1 MRISTGRSYKNIFNF
16 SCYIKRTAAVLL
28 ALAIVCSGAQIR
40 TFAAEKGTT
49 DAEKYNSNT
58 YNYKVKDYSTVIKG
72 SKSSVAVDCY
82 YSVFSLSGSGKAVK
96 RINKF
101 FKNLSKEFDP
111 ETILGYAESM
121 AEDANVDPN
130 MTLYDTNRAW
140 VVYNDGKYISVT
152 MERYWYAGGVS
163 NTFHDGYTFSLKT
176 GKRAP
181 ISKVT
186 GLTFDQIK
194 EKVTADISEKFVVD
208 DMTKALLDTIKESDI
223 NYYLTNDRHCVITFK
238 PYDVGQ
244 GGWVY
249 EYSFEY

>member
-1 MRISTGRSYKNIFNF
+1 MSVF
-16 SCYIKRTAAVLL
+16 SKLLKRTAAVLL
-28 ALAIVCSGAQIR
+28 TLVIACSGAQVG

-49 DAEKYNSNT
+49 DAGKYNSNT
-58 YNYKVKDYSTVIKG
+58 YTYKVKDYSTVIKG
-72 SKSSVAVDCY
+72 AKSNIAVDCY
-82 YSVFSLSGSGKAVK
+82 YSVLSLSGSGKAVK
-96 RINKF
+96 KINKF
-101 FKNLSKEFDP
+101 FKNLSKNFDP

-121 AEDANVDPN
+121 AEEGGIDPN

-140 VVYNDGKYISVT
+140 VTYNDGKYISVS

-176 GKRAP
+176 GKRAL

-186 GLTFDQIK
+186 GIAFDQIK
-194 EKVTADISEKFVVD
+194 EKVIADVSEKFVID
-208 DMTKALLDTIKESDI
+208 EMTKAFLDSIKESDI
-223 NYYLTNDRHCVITFK
+223 NYYLTNDGHCAITFQ